1 MVGRTGKELGE
12 LAALGDPKALAV
24 WEEFGEHVGDL
35 MQVVLYTYD
44 PEAIVLGG
52 GIASAFN
59 YFEKAMWKRLEV
71 FPYPETLKHIQI
83 IPSSLEDAALLGA
96 SAL

>member
-1 MVGRTGKELGE
+1 MLFRS
-12 LAALGDPKALAV
+12 
-24 WEEFGEHVGDL
+24 
-35 MQVVLYTYD
+35 
-44 PEAIVLGG
+44 IVLGG